1 MPSGRATPTAFVPLP
16 PDATRRSPTP
26 RSRWYRA
33 TGASAGRAIPASTL
47 ATETTGTTNESLT
60 FEAPTISMTV
70 PATVDYLFDGV
81 KFNGW
86 YTMLR
91 GPLE

>member
-1 MPSGRATPTAFVPLP
+1 MRRPPIIVALAFAL
-16 PDATRRSPTP
+16 AILASP
-26 RSRWYRA
+26 
-33 TGASAGRAIPASTL
+33 L